1 MLEEGCTE
9 LFQSGEKA
17 LVELEGLKDIR
28 IEPYEDMINSLTV
41 EFKKS
46 LPLNLCKI
54 NFVNKSFSASDELL
68 VEVDSPNKQFN
79 EKVFN
84 QALDVL
90 KFNTSNEADFSGAG
104 DLGDLASK
112 IAPYL
117 PDNSYLTKLKLVKNN
132 ISDAAAIDIF
142 KALQE
147 NYHLQILNLSQNTL
161 NANSLDELI
170 EMLGINTTLQDI
182 YLLSNPKLT
191 SEYKAKF
198 ATMTSRFR
206 RIHT

>member
-1 MLEEGCTE
+1 M
-9 LFQSGEKA
+9 
-17 LVELEGLKDIR
+17 
-28 IEPYEDMINSLTV
+28 
-41 EFKKS
+41 
-46 LPLNLCKI
+46 
-54 NFVNKSFSASDELL
+54 
-68 VEVDSPNKQFN
+68 
-79 EKVFN
+79 
-84 QALDVL
+84 DVL